1 MAIHATIT
9 TPRQFSS
16 AKADAATSTPG
27 PRPLVVATTFETANP
42 PGGNLTGRHSPWRAG
57 LFFVSVSL
65 NANPSGAVSRLADI
79 RSKKNCHS
87 FTPTA
92 RDHLCRAYCCCGQAA
107 HHNQYQ
113 NDFHGGFSMRNALVQ
128 AVLDVTAV
136 VVGLLFLV
144 ALASSIPLAVFIMF
158 FASY

>member
-1 MAIHATIT
+1 MAIHTAPT
-9 TPRQFSS
+9 TQAQFSS

-42 PGGNLTGRHSPWRAG
+42 PGGHLTGRHSPWRAG
-57 LFFVSVSL
+57 LFLS
-65 NANPSGAVSRLADI
+65 A
-79 RSKKNCHS
+79 
-87 FTPTA
+87 TA
-92 RDHLCRAYCCCGQAA
+92 PRDHLCRAYCCCGQAA
-107 HHNQYQ
+107 HDNRDQQ
-113 NDFHGGFSMRNALVQ
+113 IFHGGLSMRNALVQ

-158 FASY
+158 FAAY